1 MMKKKKPSGD
11 GGGNWMDTY
20 GDMVTLLLCFFVM
33 LYSMS
38 NVDQQKWEAF
48 VRSIYPNSS
57 EELVDQVIVNGEV
70 GSEDTVLE
78 GSVDVPELEEITP
91 ETLYLTLAQKIE
103 ELGVDGVTLSR
114 GSDYTFITFQNS
126 TFFDGDKYALTT
138 EGKQVLDVFCE
149 VVEPAKDML
158 AQINIMGY
166 TSQGNPDVPNNPRV
180 DRTLSS
186 MRAAEVC
193 IYIQLKDVIDPAKL
207 VTIGYGQFR
216 PIDTFETEEGRA
228 NNRRVELLLI
238 DEGADIRSMNEY
250 YDEYLSGVNEEHTLV
265 TGEGFGTTETTQE
278 GMSTKVNSGTGTS
291 EEAIEAETA
300 VDANTDMTTDVDI
313 QVEVDAGEVAA
324 ES

>member
-1 MMKKKKPSGD
+1 MIKKKKPSE

-20 GDMVTLLLCFFVM
+20 GDMVTLLMTFFVM

-38 NVDQQKWEAF
+38 NINQQKWEAF

-57 EELVDQVIVNGEV
+57 EEATDQVIINGEV
-70 GSEDTVLE
+70 GDSDSVLE

-91 ETLYLTLAQKIE
+91 ETLYLTLAQKLE
-103 ELGVDGVTLSR
+103 ELGTDGVTLSR

-126 TFFDGDKYALTT
+126 TFFEGDSYRLTK
-138 EGKQVLDVFCE
+138 EGEKVLDVFCE

-193 IYIQLKDVIDPAKL
+193 IYIQLKDVVDPAKL

-216 PIDTFETEEGRA
+216 PVDTFETEEGRA
-228 NNRRVELLLI
+228 RNRRVELLLI
-238 DEGADIRSMNEY
+238 DEGADVRSMNEY
-250 YDEYLSGVNEEHTLV
+250 YEEYLSGINADTTIF
-265 TGEGFGTTETTQE
+265 TGEGEGFETTEPTQE
-278 GMSTKVNSGTGTS
+278 GMSTRVYPES
-291 EEAIEAETA
+291 
-300 VDANTDMTTDVDI
+300 D
-313 QVEVDAGEVAA
+313 EVAA
-324 ES
+324 EADMMVDEPVDTQVDLEESINVEEATES

>member
-38 NVDQQKWEAF
+38 NIDQQKWEAF
-48 VRSIYPNSS
+48 VRSIYPDSS
-57 EELVDQVIVNGEV
+57 QELVDQVIVNGEI
-70 GSEDTVLE
+70 GNMDSVLE
-78 GSVDVPELEEITP
+78 GSADVPELEEITP
-91 ETLYLTLAQKIE
+91 ETLYLTLAQKLE

-126 TFFDGDKYALTT
+126 TFFDGDQYALTK

-166 TSQGNPDVPNNPRV
+166 TSQGSPDVPNNPRV

-193 IYIQLKDVIDPAKL
+193 IYIQLKDIIDPAKL

-250 YDEYLSGVNEEHTLV
+250 YDEYLNGVNADRTIV
-265 TGEGFGTTETTQE
+265 TGEGFSTTDVTQE
-278 GMSTKVNSGTGTS
+278 GMSTKVNSGTG
-291 EEAIEAETA
+291 EEAMEAETTMDVNA
-300 VDANTDMTTDVDI
+300 DADTQIDV
-313 QVEVDAGEVAA
+313 EAGLGAGEAAA